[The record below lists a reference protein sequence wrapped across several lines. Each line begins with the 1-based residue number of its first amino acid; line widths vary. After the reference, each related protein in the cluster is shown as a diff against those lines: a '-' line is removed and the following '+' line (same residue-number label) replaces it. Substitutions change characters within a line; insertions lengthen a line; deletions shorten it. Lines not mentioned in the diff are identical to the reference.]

1 MVRKPGK
8 REYVHPDE
16 TNGGSR
22 APEIH
27 AIVYDLIYK
36 VGRLEGGF
44 AIIIVLVLAILGV
57 VIDGRIRG

>member
-1 MVRKPGK
+1 MKKPLK
-8 REYVHPDE
+8 RQYIHPDE
-16 TNGGSR
+16 TNGESR

-44 AIIIVLVLAILGV
+44 AIMVALMLIILGV
-57 VIDGRIRG
+57 VVDGRIRG